1 MSRSVLAPLAVAL
14 SALLLAPVVS
24 ADPSSPLFVVEQQR
38 SALVSRL
45 ARQWSDA
52 FAAIQGLDA
61 KLQERESAQRAD
73 TKAAQ
78 DEIDALRREVA
89 ELRRALHALAARL
102 SPDAMAEAAR

>member
-1 MSRSVLAPLAVAL
+1 MAAFGLGDNDRMIGF
-14 SALLLAPVVS
+14 
-24 ADPSSPLFVVEQQR
+24 ADAQGV
-38 SALVSRL
+38 
-45 ARQWSDA
+45 A

-89 ELRRALHALAARL
+89 ELGRALHALATRL
-102 SPDAMAEAAR
+102 SPDAIAEVAR